1 MKTLYFIRHGIAEH
15 NLLFEKVGKDAFY
28 DKRYYDTKL
37 TPKGHEQSIHL
48 GNTWN
53 KIHEIDLVLCSSLS
67 RTLETAR
74 NIFSNTS
81 IPIIALDILKEHP
94 QGMHTCNKRTEK
106 KILIERF
113 PEINFSEII
122 DNEDTMWC
130 DTKEETLDELNQRID
145 QFNQFLQTRDEKN
158 IAIVGHNSFIGTYKD
173 KKIGHI
179 ENGDE
184 ELLHCYPYQVL
195 FKL

>member
-1 MKTLYFIRHGIAEH
+1 MKTLYFIRHGVAQH
-15 NLLFEKVGKDAFY
+15 NVLFNNMGKKVFY

-53 KIHEIDLVLCSSLS
+53 KIHEIELVLCSSLS

-74 NIFSNTS
+74 NIFSDTS
-81 IPIIALDILKEHP
+81 IPIIALDILKEYP

-106 KILIERF
+106 NILIEQF
-113 PEINFSEII
+113 PEINFSEVI
-122 DNEDTMWC
+122 DNEDTMWSN
-130 DTKEETLDELNQRID
+130 TKEESLDKLNERINE
-145 QFNQFLQTRDEKN
+145 FNRYLQKLEEKN
-158 IAIVGHNSFIGTYKD
+158 IAIVSHNSFIGKYKD

-184 ELLHCYPYQVL
+184 ELLHCYPYEVL
-195 FKL
+195 FSL